1 MATAPAPRNVVFPL
15 VDGPAES
22 VGGPHP
28 TANLPGYPARDF
40 FAPPGTPVVAPE
52 AGTILRFSGHD
63 PKDPPTSA
71 GGAWGLSEYLQGE
84 SGTIYYITHLGGYN
98 VKVNQKVV
106 AGQPLGT
113 VGDFPGSTPDHA
125 HIGTQGPVGVD
136 QLMKGTKY
144 TYAEVAER
152 GTGDAGAG
160 ILGLGVYP
168 PAAST
173 VNDVARH
180 IPGVA
185 QAEGLVDG
193 IGSVGD
199 ALKFL
204 FSYRM
209 LEIVGG
215 LGLVAI
221 GVIGLVANQAKNVPG
236 PVGAVASVV
245 P

>member
-1 MATAPAPRNVVFPL
+1 MATAPSPRNVVFPL
-15 VDGPAES
+15 ADVAGES

-28 TANLPGYPARDF
+28 TMNLPGYPARDF
-40 FAPPGTPVVAPE
+40 MAPPGTPVVAPE
-52 AGTILRFSGHD
+52 AGTILRFSGRD
-63 PKDPPTSA
+63 PSEPATSA

-84 SGTIYYITHLGGYN
+84 SGTIYYFTHLGGYN
-98 VKVNQKVV
+98 VKEKQKVI

-113 VGDFPGSTPDHA
+113 VGDFPGSTPDHV
-125 HIGTQGPVGVD
+125 HIGTQGPVSVD
-136 QLMKGTKY
+136 QLMKGTKF
-144 TYAEVAER
+144 TYAEVSAR

-168 PAAST
+168 PSAST
-173 VNDVARH
+173 VNDAARH

-185 QAEGLVDG
+185 QVEGAVG
-193 IGSVGD
+193 AIGSVGD

-204 FSYRM
+204 LSYRM

-221 GVIGLVANQAKNVPG
+221 GVIGLVHNAATVVPG
-236 PVGAVASVV
+236 PVGKVAGAI